1 MPEFI
6 SPLRRSGPRWGL
18 HNQK

>member
-6 SPLRRSGPRWGL
+6 SPLQRSGSRWGL